1 MKIKNI
7 IPILICTVALTACS
21 QTNEVKVRDN
31 QEYERTVY
39 AMDTVMTLKAY
50 GKNGEKALDDA
61 ENEIEKLDNALRRGN
76 NESEIYKVNSEKS
89 AQVSDETAA
98 LVREALDICESTDGA
113 FDISIAPVMDLWGF
127 YTKDFYVP
135 NNDELATELEK
146 VNYKNIIVEDNTIS
160 VSENSQLDLG
170 GIAKGYLSSR
180 IMEIFTQDGVTSGI
194 ISLGGNVQTLGK
206 KIDGSNWKVA
216 IQNPDDETYI
226 GGLAISDMAVITSGG
241 YQRYFE
247 QDGVIYHH
255 IINPKTGY
263 PAQNGV
269 KSVSIVSDNGTL
281 ADGLSTA
288 LFVMGLDEGIKYWS
302 EHDGFDVVFVTD
314 DNGIYITEGIA
325 DIFESKYNYSVIKK
339 TAN

>member
-1 MKIKNI
+1 
-7 IPILICTVALTACS
+7 
-21 QTNEVKVRDN
+21 
-31 QEYERTVY
+31 
-39 AMDTVMTLKAY
+39 
-50 GKNGEKALDDA
+50 
-61 ENEIEKLDNALRRGN
+61 
-76 NESEIYKVNSEKS
+76 
-89 AQVSDETAA
+89 
-98 LVREALDICESTDGA
+98 
-113 FDISIAPVMDLWGF
+113 MDLWGF

-135 NNDELATELEK
+135 NNDELAAELEK

-170 GIAKGYLSSR
+170 GIAKGYLSNR